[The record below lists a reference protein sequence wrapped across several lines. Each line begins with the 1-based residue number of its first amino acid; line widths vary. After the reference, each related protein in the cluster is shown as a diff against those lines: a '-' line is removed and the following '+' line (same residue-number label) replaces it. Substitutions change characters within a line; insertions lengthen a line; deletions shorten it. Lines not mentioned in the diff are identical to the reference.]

1 MSMRAITNNQYKGVS
16 DLYRK
21 FDAKVTGYYV
31 TSRDTYG
38 KATRKEVIRMYLYKK
53 MEILLFAMLVTL
65 LTGCGGGGGS
75 STASAGT
82 TGTHLSQTTGTPV
95 LSSKAVQTGQV
106 KDSETGEGLANVKV
120 SIGSQTATTDT
131 DGFYTLSDLTET
143 EEAVVNFE
151 KEGYLLG
158 STKIQ
163 IKELSG
169 DNTPSTNYLEYAID
183 AYDYEW
189 NYDSQE
195 SASGSHIDIP
205 DSVYTDT
212 EGNLYTGTV
221 TASLEFRDVTTN
233 EGKALFTGSFEG
245 ININGELVPFVSYGF
260 ISLSFKDA
268 NGNALKLTSDSGATL
283 TFDAVPSLEEQ
294 NIIPLWYYDYEQGL
308 WIEEGYA
315 ELQADNTYK
324 GDISHSGTWSLN
336 KPIETD
342 PGIYR
347 GRILNEDGSP
357 ISDVRLQAIGNNWIS
372 NDLSTDEDGVFE
384 IVVIPGEDFKL
395 KAYHY
400 EDKYGAES
408 GTISAVSSGEIVE
421 I

>member
-1 MSMRAITNNQYKGVS
+1 
-16 DLYRK
+16 
-21 FDAKVTGYYV
+21 
-31 TSRDTYG
+31 
-38 KATRKEVIRMYLYKK
+38 MYLYKK
-53 MEILLFAMLVTL
+53 TEIVLFVMLVTL
-65 LTGCGGGGGS
+65 LTGCGGGDS
-75 STASAGT
+75 STQVVETSASKVVQKGHVT
-82 TGTHLSQTTGTPV
+82 DSLTG
-95 LSSKAVQTGQV
+95 KALV
-106 KDSETGEGLANVKV
+106 NVEV
-120 SIGSQTATTDT
+120 RIGSKTATTDT
-131 DGFYTLSDLTET
+131 DGFYTLDSLTET
-143 EEAVVNFE
+143 EEAVINFE

-163 IKELSG
+163 IKALSE
-169 DNTPSTNYLEYAID
+169 DNTPSTNYLEYSMYAHDYQWNHESTEEILSQRIAID
-183 AYDYEW
+183 ASVSYIQTKGSPYIGAMAVELTVI
-189 NYDSQE
+189 DSDE
-195 SASGSHIDIP
+195 D
-205 DSVYTDT
+205 
-212 EGNLYTGTV
+212 
-221 TASLEFRDVTTN
+221 
-233 EGKALFTGSFEG
+233 ALLNNFPGAFEG
-245 ININGELVPFVSYGF
+245 INTNGQMVPFVSYGL
-260 ISLSFKDA
+260 ISLSFKDDH
-268 NGNALKLTSDSGATL
+268 GNALDLTSDTRATL
-283 TFDAVPSLEEQ
+283 TFNAVPSLEEQ

-336 KPIETD
+336 KPIEID